1 MQSFDARV
9 CVIDWFQPCMQRWHA
24 RGAHACVPE
33 APLRAYGRGDG
44 SGLGAVQLGQIE
56 LVMCTKTTLSQTKA
70 GRQSHNLPS
79 L

>member
-1 MQSFDARV
+1 
-9 CVIDWFQPCMQRWHA
+9 MQRQHV

-56 LVMCTKTTLSQTKA
+56 IVTHAKTTLSQTKA
-70 GRQSHNLPS
+70 GKQSHNLPS

>member
-1 MQSFDARV
+1 MRAGGTMLLRV
-9 CVIDWFQPCMQRWHA
+9 C
-24 RGAHACVPE
+24 
-33 APLRAYGRGDG
+33 GRGDG

-56 LVMCTKTTLSQTKA
+56 LVMCAKTTSSQTKA

>member
-1 MQSFDARV
+1 M
-9 CVIDWFQPCMQRWHA
+9 
-24 RGAHACVPE
+24 RGAHECVPE

-56 LVMCTKTTLSQTKA
+56 IMIDVKTTLSQTKA